1 LKRQFKET
9 QIEVTPFLLPNIS
22 SRLHAVDQLPSCL
35 GGSSECKLKLQLLSL
50 FENIRT
56 SSLHFDTNFPRF
68 GEMSAICGTMSAA
81 LAKQYVVFDSYPN
94 LAIKFLVVFGS
105 KLPEQLLRKFGEP
118 PTQPLLNQLHSPRA
132 SAHHRHREPR
142 LSNYF

>member
-1 LKRQFKET
+1 
-9 QIEVTPFLLPNIS
+9 
-22 SRLHAVDQLPSCL
+22 
-35 GGSSECKLKLQLLSL
+35 
-50 FENIRT
+50 
-56 SSLHFDTNFPRF
+56 
-68 GEMSAICGTMSAA
+68 MSAA

-118 PTQPLLNQLHSPRA
+118 PTQPLLKQLHSPRA

-142 LSNYF
+142 LSNCF